1 MEKIVV
7 RAKFVGVPEDV
18 FATVVEVVIDE
29 AVLAAEFGLKIALL
43 TLQDPAASRLMWET
57 AVRPRRTYCD
67 LSPLSISYFTLYSRP
82 FIQYLLSCFE
92 ELCLKAL

>member
-7 RAKFVGVPEDV
+7 RAKLVGVPEDV
-18 FATVVEVVIDE
+18 FATVVGVVIDE
-29 AVLAAEFGLKIALL
+29 AVLAAEFGLKIAPL

-57 AVRPRRTYCD
+57 AARPRRTYCD